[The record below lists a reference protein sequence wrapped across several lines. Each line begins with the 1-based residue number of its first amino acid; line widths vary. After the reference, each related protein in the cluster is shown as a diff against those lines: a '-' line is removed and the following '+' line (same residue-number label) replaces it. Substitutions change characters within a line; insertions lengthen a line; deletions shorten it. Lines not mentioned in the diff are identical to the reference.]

1 MCTVL
6 LIGSNTALLE
16 GLAQTL
22 ASAGHRTVLTPG
34 LGGAAEAARGDRPL
48 LVVVDR
54 QLAASDGADLARIP
68 LAPGGSVVLYR
79 AEEEERPT
87 ASIPTAVQR
96 MTLADLALP
105 LERHR
110 LIALVERVEGRA
122 TAAGRGRAD
131 TPPRMPRL
139 R

>member
-6 LIGSNTALLE
+6 LVGSNTALLE

-22 ASAGHRTVLTPG
+22 ASAGHRTLLTPG
-34 LGGAAEAARGDRPL
+34 LPGAAEAARGERPL
-48 LVVVDR
+48 LVVVER
-54 QLAASDGADLARIP
+54 HLAASESAELARIP
-68 LAPGGSVVLYR
+68 LAPGGRVVVYR
-79 AEEEERPT
+79 DEEEERR
-87 ASIPTAVQR
+87 SLSLPTAVQR
-96 MTLADLALP
+96 VTLADLALP

-122 TAAGRGRAD
+122 TAAGRDRSD
-131 TPPRMPRL
+131 TPPRVPRL